1 MLWTSLTALKK
12 LCKERGM
19 CEYSSKRKSDIIEM
33 LNDMRVSRE
42 DAEKSATE
50 WFGENGS
57 IMREWFV
64 EAVMDPTQHRDIGKV
79 LAYATE
85 VHVNKALQKMTGRP
99 IKSVYGA
106 SYDGETMDEPRIRHQ
121 IKFRSTGS
129 WHLETTRRNS
139 IRNQDTNNT
148 GHVAYRNDEFDVLI
162 IFVPGKAF
170 GITGSKIRCIPV
182 SELIVPRRPHQLIT
196 NVNPLKKKFDND
208 IKTINVIFELYRNQ

>member
-1 MLWTSLTALKK
+1 
-12 LCKERGM
+12 M